1 MDSRKRCSII
11 YSLAKK
17 TKEIKRELGKTAT
30 MKFIYLLQQVYK
42 VSLGYSFGIY
52 TYGPY
57 SAEVMGDVDFAENI
71 GLVKIEFSP
80 PGYDIKP
87 LQESKEP
94 LESEIEEIIDKM
106 FKHFGKKSPKELE
119 LLTTII
125 YLYNNYDKNN
135 WDKDIE
141 SISTDVKGIKPYF
154 TKNQIKSV
162 YTELQKNDILSMAI
176 N

>member
-1 MDSRKRCSII
+1 MDSRKRCNII
-11 YSLAKK
+11 RSLAKK
-17 TKEIKRELGKTAT
+17 KERELGKTAT
-30 MKFIYLLQQVYK
+30 MKFLYLLQQVYK
-42 VSLGYSFGIY
+42 IPLGYSFGIY

-71 GLVKIEFSP
+71 ELIRTKFLS
-80 PGYDIKP
+80 PGYDIDP
-87 LQESKEP
+87 LDGKEEP
-94 LESEIEEIIDKM
+94 LESEIEESIDKM
-106 FKHFGKKSPKELE
+106 LKIFSKKSPKDLE

-125 YLYNNYDKNN
+125 YLYNNYEKNDWN
-135 WDKDIE
+135 NDIE
-141 SISTDVKGIKPYF
+141 SISIDVKGIKPYF